1 MENEV
6 ISYVYFSVSEDRSGF
21 KIGVS
26 QNPLRR
32 NTQFSEKIDLLNSI
46 KFSCQKSDAFRIEK
60 SIHFLFDKNRL
71 QKDKGD
77 GYTEWF
83 DFSAFDEISNFVINN
98 KDKFKWI
105 TCEPI
110 TKEFEAAEIS
120 DPDYVKMYVADLSN
134 LVGLKEGHGRILPFI
149 ASSVG
154 YDGFISLS
162 GGRKARIAMTA
173 GCSLKSVNNAITE
186 YVKAGILIR
195 AGRAEYELN
204 PHLFAKG
211 EWRNIRERRLSF
223 TAKINYSSAG
233 RTIEVCKDE

>member
-1 MENEV
+1 MSRLE
-6 ISYVYFSVSEDRSGF
+6 
-21 KIGVS
+21 
-26 QNPLRR
+26 
-32 NTQFSEKIDLLNSI
+32 
-46 KFSCQKSDAFRIEK
+46 RIET
-60 SIHFLFDKNRL
+60 NT
-71 QKDKGD
+71 D
-77 GYTEWF
+77 GLTG
-83 DFSAFDEISNFVINN
+83 EILSQSKKVI
-98 KDKFKWI
+98 
-105 TCEPI
+105 EL
-110 TKEFEAAEIS
+110 TKLEAE
-120 DPDYVKMYVADLSN
+120 PDYVKMYVADLSN

-154 YDGFISLS
+154 YDGFISLA

-233 RTIEVCKDE
+233 RTIEVCKDD

>member
-1 MENEV
+1 MSRLERKETNPEGLTEEILSQAKKV
-6 ISYVYFSVSEDRSGF
+6 IELT
-21 KIGVS
+21 KI
-26 QNPLRR
+26 
-32 NTQFSEKIDLLNSI
+32 
-46 KFSCQKSDAFRIEK
+46 
-60 SIHFLFDKNRL
+60 
-71 QKDKGD
+71 
-77 GYTEWF
+77 
-83 DFSAFDEISNFVINN
+83 
-98 KDKFKWI
+98 
-105 TCEPI
+105 
-110 TKEFEAAEIS
+110 EAE
-120 DPDYVKMYVADLSN
+120 PDYVKMYVADLSN

-149 ASSVG
+149 AASVG
-154 YDGFISLS
+154 YDGFISLA

-233 RTIEVCKDE
+233 RTIEVYKDE

>member
-1 MENEV
+1 MSRLE
-6 ISYVYFSVSEDRSGF
+6 
-21 KIGVS
+21 
-26 QNPLRR
+26 
-32 NTQFSEKIDLLNSI
+32 
-46 KFSCQKSDAFRIEK
+46 RIETNTDA
-60 SIHFLFDKNRL
+60 LT
-71 QKDKGD
+71 G
-77 GYTEWF
+77 
-83 DFSAFDEISNFVINN
+83 EILSQSKKVI
-98 KDKFKWI
+98 
-105 TCEPI
+105 EL
-110 TKEFEAAEIS
+110 TKLEAE
-120 DPDYVKMYVADLSN
+120 PDYVKMYVADLSN

-154 YDGFISLS
+154 YDGFISLA
-162 GGRKARIAMTA
+162 GGRKARIAITA

-233 RTIEVCKDE
+233 RTIEVCKDD

>member
-1 MENEV
+1 MSRLE
-6 ISYVYFSVSEDRSGF
+6 
-21 KIGVS
+21 
-26 QNPLRR
+26 
-32 NTQFSEKIDLLNSI
+32 
-46 KFSCQKSDAFRIEK
+46 RIETNTDA
-60 SIHFLFDKNRL
+60 LT
-71 QKDKGD
+71 G
-77 GYTEWF
+77 
-83 DFSAFDEISNFVINN
+83 EILSQSKKVI
-98 KDKFKWI
+98 
-105 TCEPI
+105 EL
-110 TKEFEAAEIS
+110 TKLEAE
-120 DPDYVKMYVADLSN
+120 PDYVKMYVADLSN

-149 ASSVG
+149 AASVG
-154 YDGFISLS
+154 YDGFISLA

-223 TAKINYSSAG
+223 TAKINYSSSG

>member
-1 MENEV
+1 MGRLE
-6 ISYVYFSVSEDRSGF
+6 
-21 KIGVS
+21 
-26 QNPLRR
+26 
-32 NTQFSEKIDLLNSI
+32 
-46 KFSCQKSDAFRIEK
+46 RIET
-60 SIHFLFDKNRL
+60 NT
-71 QKDKGD
+71 D
-77 GYTEWF
+77 GLTG
-83 DFSAFDEISNFVINN
+83 EILSQSKKVI
-98 KDKFKWI
+98 
-105 TCEPI
+105 EL
-110 TKEFEAAEIS
+110 TKLEAE
-120 DPDYVKMYVADLSN
+120 PDYVKMYVADLSN

-154 YDGFISLS
+154 YDGFISLA